1 MQSEESEEYDWDSLI
16 AAYRVALTADN
27 RIAYE
32 PAQEH
37 YLTVLAPN
45 EKKAESLWKYA
56 MRPGLGIFDLEEDGQ
71 DEYDELNP
79 GTIEQVMADD
89 RRKKAVLEIMGYPEE
104 LTPESE
110 ADIMKL
116 LNHID
121 TDSNGIF
128 TKRDVCVGLVGDITF
143 LCGRY
148 DEDVYYQNNQ
158 EGEQDDNEADNEVDD
173 KDEGDGTNDGE
184 GDGDSPDINVEGQ
197 QKQAQT
203 FKDIWDLVQSLDDG
217 ELTRDDLMNLI
228 DYVMPG
234 ATREEIN
241 YEFDL
246 HDIDHDG
253 AVDRHEG
260 YHVHH
265 TEDLRMTIQKAKET
279 WAQIDRNHDNM
290 VSLDEFSDIYDVL
303 YALGY
308 APEEGLDAE
317 EQLQM
322 YVHLDTTHPN
332 ASTNGGFPIMHL
344 VDTLG
349 KGIFNVFDD
358 ILDRASF

>member
-1 MQSEESEEYDWDSLI
+1 
-16 AAYRVALTADN
+16 
-27 RIAYE
+27 
-32 PAQEH
+32 
-37 YLTVLAPN
+37 
-45 EKKAESLWKYA
+45 
-56 MRPGLGIFDLEEDGQ
+56 
-71 DEYDELNP
+71 
-79 GTIEQVMADD
+79 MAND

-110 ADIMKL
+110 ANIMKL
-116 LNHID
+116 LQHID

-128 TKRDVCVGLVGDITF
+128 TKRDVCVGFVGDIPF

-148 DEDVYYQNNQ
+148 EEDVYYQNNPQ
-158 EGEQDDNEADNEVDD
+158 GGQDEGEGEV
-173 KDEGDGTNDGE
+173 EGEGEGESSNDGE
-184 GDGDSPDINVEGQ
+184 GDGDSPDINVQGQ

-203 FKDIWDLVQSLDDG
+203 FNDIWDLVQTLDDG
-217 ELTRDDLMNLI
+217 ELTREDLMNLI

-241 YEFDL
+241 YEFNL

-265 TEDLRMTIQKAKET
+265 TEDLRMTIQKANET
-279 WAQIDRNHDNM
+279 WAQIDRNNDNM
-290 VSLDEFSDIYDVL
+290 VSFDEFSDIYDVL

-308 APEEGLDAE
+308 APEKGLHPE

-322 YVHLDTTHPN
+322 YAYLDTTHDSD
-332 ASTNGGFPIMHL
+332 STNGGFPIMHL

-358 ILDRASF
+358 ILDRA